1 MNTLHNTASSV
12 LESAGLSSAN
22 GAAAAPVVQV
32 LLSHPRGFC
41 AGVVRAIEIANRALE
56 LHGAPIFIF
65 HEIVHNGHVVADLRS
80 RGVVFVNEL
89 SEVPSGAVTIFSAHG
104 VSLAVVR
111 EAQARG
117 LNVIDATCPLVSKVH
132 QHAQRYSRSGHTLIV
147 IGHPGHEEVEG
158 TLGRVN
164 TPAFLVSNVAD
175 AMLLKLPVNTPPD
188 ITSPDATPLAYV
200 TQTTLSLDDTRDIID
215 TLTKR
220 FPHIKGQNT
229 DDICYATQNRQ
240 NAVRELAKQVELI
253 LVVGSRNSSNA
264 TRLFEVA
271 AQQGVAAYL
280 VQDES
285 EINPH
290 WLTSLQRIGVT
301 AGASTPEVLVQRVAH
316 RLSQL
321 SAANILQS
329 DVLDPRLEEGI
340 VFRLPV
346 ALLRRAA

>member
-1 MNTLHNTASSV
+1 MLHNTAVSVFESDALPASSV
-12 LESAGLSSAN
+12 NA
-22 GAAAAPVVQV
+22 VQV
-32 LLSHPRGFC
+32 LLSQPRGFC
-41 AGVVRAIEIANRALE
+41 AGVVRAIEIADRALE

-65 HEIVHNGHVVADLRS
+65 HEIVHNGHVVAELRA

-89 SEVPSGAVTIFSAHG
+89 SEVPSGAVTVFSAHG
-104 VSLAVVR
+104 VSLTVVR

-132 QHAQRYSRSGHTLIV
+132 QQAQRYSRSGHTLVV
-147 IGHPGHEEVEG
+147 IGHADHEEIEG

-164 TPAFLVSNVAD
+164 TPVHLVGNQADVASLD
-175 AMLLKLPVNTPPD
+175 FPAN
-188 ITSPDATPLAYV
+188 TPLAYV
-200 TQTTLSLDDTRDIID
+200 TQTTLSVDDTRDIISA
-215 TLTKR
+215 LSLR
-220 FPHIKGQNT
+220 FPHIKGPNV

-240 NAVRELAKQVELI
+240 NAVRELATQVELI

-264 TRLFEVA
+264 ARLLEVA
-271 AQQGVAAYL
+271 ARQGVAAYL
-280 VQDES
+280 VQDET

-316 RLSQL
+316 RLSEL
-321 SAANILQS
+321 RSASILQS
-329 DVLDPRLEEGI
+329 DVLDTRLEEGI